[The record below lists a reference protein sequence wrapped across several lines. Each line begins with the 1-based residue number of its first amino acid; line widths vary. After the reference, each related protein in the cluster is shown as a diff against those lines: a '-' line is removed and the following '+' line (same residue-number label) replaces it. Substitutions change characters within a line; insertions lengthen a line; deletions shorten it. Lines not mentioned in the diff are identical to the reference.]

1 MFRVQSVYLLISSAI
16 NFILL
21 AMTVYSDFKDNLLSY
36 SYALFTFASI
46 LYLFLIFLYK
56 KKNLQFKILRFSGL
70 VYFICGTYIA
80 FAINHN
86 YPSFLIFGI
95 VSSCIL
101 SSLAI
106 KNIKKD
112 IDLLNSINRIR

>member
-1 MFRVQSVYLLISSAI
+1 MLRVQSVYLLISSAI

-21 AMTVYSDFKDNLLSY
+21 AMMICSDFKDNLLSY
-36 SYALFTFASI
+36 SYALFTFAAF
-46 LYLFLIFLYK
+46 LYLFLIFLYN
-56 KKNLQFKILRFSGL
+56 KKNLQFKILRFSGFA
-70 VYFICGTYIA
+70 YFIFGLYIA

-86 YPSFLIFGI
+86 YPLFLIFGI

>member
-21 AMTVYSDFKDNLLSY
+21 AMTIYSDFKDNLLSY
-36 SYALFTFASI
+36 SYALFTFASF

-56 KKNLQFKILRFSGL
+56 KKNLQFKILRFSVL
-70 VYFICGTYIA
+70 VYFIFGLYIA

>member
-1 MFRVQSVYLLISSAI
+1 MLRVQSLYLLISSAI
-16 NFILL
+16 NFTLL
-21 AMTVYSDFKDNLLSY
+21 VMTIYSDFKDNLLSY
-36 SYALFTFASI
+36 SYALFTFAAF
-46 LYLFLIFLYK
+46 LYLFLIFLYN
-56 KKNLQFKILRFSGL
+56 KKNLQFKILRFSGFA
-70 VYFICGTYIA
+70 YFIFGLYIA

>member
-21 AMTVYSDFKDNLLSY
+21 AMTIYSDFKDNLLSY
-36 SYALFTFASI
+36 SYALFTFASF

-70 VYFICGTYIA
+70 VYFICGLYIA